1 MIIDF
6 IEQNK
11 SIVNTL
17 IKSGVISYEFAYQ
30 LERYIYYKDALKV
43 YETKGEALKNTMKRF
58 RCCRKTIY
66 NNIKIFE
73 AEL

>member
-6 IEQNK
+6 IEENK

-30 LERYIYYKDALKV
+30 LERYIYYTDAVKISESKGDALKM
-43 YETKGEALKNTMKRF
+43 TMNKF